1 MKDCHVHT
9 NLSYD
14 GKATMQEYIDVA
26 PSKNVD
32 EITFTE
38 HYDISDGMHISLP
51 NIDLMKYNY
60 EYMKMKDYSS
70 IPINFGLE
78 VGLRPEHVA
87 DIQNEISKYPFD
99 FIIGSSHTIANRD
112 IGEDKT
118 FFEEFTQHE
127 AYMLY
132 FNEVLKN
139 VELYDDYDVYGHL
152 DYIIRYGN
160 YANKNLNYKDYQ
172 EILDAIL
179 YALIKKDKGLEVNS
193 SAYRFGNTSPHPN
206 IEILKKYKEY
216 GGKILTIGSDAHK
229 SRELARDLD
238 LTLDAIESCGFDEIC
253 VFHKR
258 KPDFVKVKNLKR

>member
-1 MKDCHVHT
+1 MKDCYVHT

-14 GKATMQEYIDVA
+14 GRATMQEYIDVA

-38 HYDISDGMHISLP
+38 HYDILDGMHISLP
-51 NIDLMKYNY
+51 NIDLMKYHY
-60 EYMKMKDYSS
+60 EYMKMKDSSS

-87 DIQNEISKYPFD
+87 EIQNKISKYPFD
-99 FIIGSSHTIANRD
+99 FIVGSSHTVANRN

-139 VELYDDYDVYGHL
+139 IELYDDYDVYGHL

-160 YANKNLNYKDYQ
+160 YANKNLSYKDYQ

-193 SAYRFGNTSPHPN
+193 ATYRFGNTSPHPN
-206 IEILKKYKEY
+206 IEILKKYKDY

-238 LTLDAIESCGFDEIC
+238 LTLDAI
-253 VFHKR
+253 
-258 KPDFVKVKNLKR
+258 

>member
-14 GKATMQEYIDVA
+14 GRATMKEYIDIA
-26 PSKNVD
+26 PYKNID

-38 HYDISDGMHISLP
+38 HFDISDGMHTSLR
-51 NIDLMKYNY
+51 NLDLEKYHY
-60 EYMKMKDYSS
+60 EYMKMKSNTLFK
-70 IPINFGLE
+70 INFGLE
-78 VGLRPEHVA
+78 VGLRTEHILE
-87 DIQNEISKYPFD
+87 IQNEIKKYPFD
-99 FIIGSSHTIANRD
+99 FIIGSSHTVTNKD

-118 FFEEFTQHE
+118 FFEEYSQHE

-132 FNEVLKN
+132 FGEVLKN
-139 VELYDDYDVYGHL
+139 IELYNNYDVYGHL

-160 YANKNLNYKDYQ
+160 YTNKRINYKEFE

-179 YALIKKDKGLEVNS
+179 KTLIKKGKGLEVNS
-193 SAYRFGNTSPHPN
+193 SAYRFGNQNPHPN
-206 IEILKKYKEY
+206 LEILKRYKDY

-229 SRELARDLD
+229 ARELSRDLD
-238 LTLDAIESCGFDEIC
+238 LTVAAIENCGFEEIC

-258 KPDFVKVKNLKR
+258 EPEFVKTKNLKK

>member
-14 GKATMQEYIDVA
+14 GRATMQEYVNVA
-26 PSKNVD
+26 ATKNVD

-38 HYDISDGMHISLP
+38 HFDITDGMHTSLP
-51 NIDLMKYNY
+51 NIDLEKYHY
-60 EYMKMKDYSS
+60 EYMKMKEATSLS
-70 IPINFGLE
+70 INFGLE
-78 VGLRPEHVA
+78 VGLRPEFVSE
-87 DIQNEISKYPFD
+87 IQCKIKEYPFD
-99 FIIGSSHTIANRD
+99 FIVGSSHTVINRD
-112 IGEDKT
+112 IGEDKS
-118 FFEEFTQHE
+118 FFEEHTQKE

-139 VELYDDYDVYGHL
+139 IELYDNYDVYGHL

-160 YANKNLNYKDYQ
+160 YINKNLNYNDFK

-179 YALIKKDKGLEVNS
+179 QMLIRNNKGLEVNS
-193 SAYRFGNTSPHPN
+193 SAYRFGNMSPHPN
-206 IEILKKYKEY
+206 LEILKMYKNY

-229 SRELARDLD
+229 SRELARDLN
-238 LTLDAIESCGFDEIC
+238 LTIDAIESCGFDEVC

-258 KPDFVKVKNLKR
+258 QPDFIKIKSLRR